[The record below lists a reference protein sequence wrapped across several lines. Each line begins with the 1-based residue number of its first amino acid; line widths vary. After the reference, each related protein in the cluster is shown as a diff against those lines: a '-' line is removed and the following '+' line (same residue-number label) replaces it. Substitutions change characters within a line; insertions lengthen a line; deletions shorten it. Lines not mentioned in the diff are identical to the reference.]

1 MSGPDVDRGAGEA
14 LVLTDRPARGVLVL
28 TLNRPNKLNALSV
41 ALLARLARELAAVA
55 SDRDTGAVVLTGAG
69 RAFSAGADVGEMLAR
84 GAEIY
89 TDPARLAAWHAIES
103 FPKPLIGAING
114 YALGGGLELA
124 LLCDIL
130 LASETAR
137 FGTPEIE
144 LASFPGDGGTQR
156 LPRLV
161 GRSFAMQMILTG
173 EPVEAALAE
182 RKGLVSETVPP
193 DRLLARAVAVASV
206 IAGKSLAITPYA
218 KQAVRAADEL
228 PLAEGLRLERRLV
241 SEAYGKQD
249 RQEGLSAFAEKRA
262 PRFRGE

>member
-1 MSGPDVDRGAGEA
+1 MSGPDVDRGADEV
-14 LVLTDRPARGVLVL
+14 LVLTDRPAAGVLVL

-41 ALLARLARELAAVA
+41 ALLSRLARELAAVA

-89 TDPARLAAWHAIES
+89 TDPARLAAWQAIES
-103 FPKPLIGAING
+103 FPKPLVGAING

-182 RKGLVSETVPP
+182 RKGLVSETAPP
-193 DRLLARAVAVASV
+193 DRLLARAVALATV
-206 IAGKSLAITPYA
+206 IAGKSTAITPYA

-228 PLAEGLRLERRLV
+228 PLPEGLRLERRLV
-241 SEAYGKQD
+241 SEAYGRKD
-249 RQEGLSAFAEKRA
+249 RREGLSAFAEKRA